1 MSSINPNQLN
11 QPKVGT
17 SPNQAP
23 LIQGIQQQPTL
34 GGQPQTT
41 GIPYVGSKI
50 SLISKSDI
58 RYEGTLFNIDA
69 AASTVALKDVR
80 MFGTEGRREGEQIP
94 PMDKVYNFIVFKVSD
109 IKDLTVCEPPKQQT
123 QPLTMPLASSFPG
136 PYGNHPAFA
145 MPMGQYGYPNFPPY
159 FYSPG
164 AGGMFYPPQ
173 NPQQAP
179 FPFAQ
184 QQQQQFPP
192 FVPLPQSQIAQQQQ
206 NEQKT
211 STSPPS
217 VAAQQQPLIQLPKS
231 RPITISPPTDQQLE
245 EQEQKREEIK
255 PLSPATTDAKQ
266 APTAAAA
273 KTATPAVTAATTTA
287 ATQPVA
293 AEATATA
300 QPHRKTQKNFNKQRG
315 NRTAKQVTKFEEE
328 FDIQA
333 NLKKLDK
340 ATVLKELQEKHN
352 IEGAKDDSVPAFPI
366 LAQPAYN
373 KESSFFDSLSTDNTE
388 KASGKRMTRQERE
401 EQKKLNMETFGESGM
416 GSRSGPFRR
425 GGRGGSRGRGTG
437 GRGQHRRGGSR
448 GGGSR
453 ENGTRFVA
461 AE

>member
-1 MSSINPNQLN
+1 
-11 QPKVGT
+11 
-17 SPNQAP
+17 
-23 LIQGIQQQPTL
+23 
-34 GGQPQTT
+34 
-41 GIPYVGSKI
+41 
-50 SLISKSDI
+50 
-58 RYEGTLFNIDA
+58 
-69 AASTVALKDVR
+69 
-80 MFGTEGRREGEQIP
+80 
-94 PMDKVYNFIVFKVSD
+94 
-109 IKDLTVCEPPKQQT
+109 
-123 QPLTMPLASSFPG
+123 MPLASSFPG
-136 PYGNHPAFA
+136 PYQPPFA

-159 FYSPG
+159 FYAPG

-217 VAAQQQPLIQLPKS
+217 VAALQQPLIQLPKS

-245 EQEQKREEIK
+245 EQEQKREETK
-255 PLSPATTDAKQ
+255 PLAPATTGAKQ
-266 APTAAAA
+266 APTAAA
-273 KTATPAVTAATTTA
+273 KTATPAATA
-287 ATQPVA
+287 ATQPA
-293 AEATATA
+293 ATEATATA

-315 NRTAKQVTKFEEE
+315 NHTAKQVTKFEEE

-352 IEGAKDDSVPAFPI
+352 IDGAKDDSAPVFPI

-425 GGRGGSRGRGTG
+425 GGRGGSRGRGTR
-437 GRGQHRRGGSR
+437 GRGQYHRGGSR
-448 GGGSR
+448 GGSSR